1 MASVDMYL
9 PKTKYKGNQLTLDGS
24 VIDVQTEE
32 LYTGPFFETSTGEI
46 YTGAAPS
53 ATSRRLVR
61 VEGSG
66 PGIDQTEK
74 EVYDYL
80 RENNTELRLK
90 DTLPLPIYYP
100 KPGATERFTRYFA
113 VDKKTQRILEIN
125 KNDYLSIKNQ
135 EVKYYFPRYEL
146 RALEWSLTDIV
157 SNKRN
162 ISINGLDSYLKDPSQ
177 FVR

>member
-1 MASVDMYL
+1 MYL

-24 VIDVQTEE
+24 VIDAQTEE

-80 RENNTELRLK
+80 RENDTELRLK

-100 KPGATERFTRYFA
+100 KPSPADYTKGNIKRYFA
-113 VDKKTQRILEIN
+113 IDKTTGQILEIAPN
-125 KNDYLSIKNQ
+125 VYASMKAQKPEYYYP
-135 EVKYYFPRYEL
+135 KYIL
-146 RALEWSLTDIV
+146 KTVNWSLV
-157 SNKRN
+157 SLSANR
-162 ISINGLDSYLKDPSQ
+162 INTSVTELDSYLKDPSQ